1 MAEKDLDTL
10 LDTLDVYQHEGVWAF
25 KTAADCPGD
34 TLAMAFREREG
45 WTVIEA
51 ADLETESENRWA
63 WLELTVVSDLNAIGF
78 LARISKALADAGIPC
93 NAVAGFYH
101 DHIFVPEAKATD
113 AVSALRGLSSRAG
126 AVE

>member
-10 LDTLDVYQHEGVWAF
+10 LDTLDVYQHKGVWAF
-25 KTAADCPGD
+25 RTAADFPGG
-34 TLAMAFREREG
+34 TVAMAFREREG
-45 WTVIEA
+45 WTIIEA
-51 ADLETESENRWA
+51 ADLETSSDNRWV